1 MSEPEHPGPS
11 FAGVDGCRAGWLV
24 VLAHPMARAAQE
36 HQVTICARF
45 ADVLSLLPTSTVCT
59 VDIPIGLLA
68 ERQPG
73 GRDCDRGARRLL
85 GRRASSVFTPPTR
98 ALLEATHYAQVR
110 GHGLSIQA
118 FNILPKIRE
127 VDRVMTPGLQ
137 QRVYEAH
144 PELAFQALAGHPL
157 QESKKT
163 VAGRAARL
171 QVLEHIPSLFFHGI
185 RTAYEH
191 VLRTCK
197 RTDVAPDDILD
208 AYVLMWTALRIWRA
222 QARRVP
228 CVPRL
233 DARGLRMEI
242 WY

>member
-1 MSEPEHPGPS
+1 MSEPENPGPAL
-11 FAGVDGCRAGWLV
+11 AGVDGCRAGWLV
-24 VLAHPMARAAQE
+24 VMAHPMAREAPE

-45 ADVLSLLPTSTVCT
+45 DDVLALLPTSVVCA

-98 ALLEATHYAQVR
+98 PLLEATHYAQVR

-127 VDRVMTPGLQ
+127 VDRVMTPALQ

-144 PELAFQALAGHPL
+144 PELAF
-157 QESKKT
+157 
-163 VAGRAARL
+163 RL
-171 QVLEHIPSLFFHGI
+171 WQVIPSRRAKRPLPGVRQDCGCSNI
-185 RTAYEH
+185 SPVYSSTAYA
-191 VLRTCK
+191 LLTSTSC
-197 RTDVAPDDILD
+197 APANAPTLP
-208 AYVLMWTALRIWRA
+208 LTTSWT
-222 QARRVP
+222 
-228 CVPRL
+228 
-233 DARGLRMEI
+233 RMS
-242 WY
+242 

>member
-1 MSEPEHPGPS
+1 
-11 FAGVDGCRAGWLV
+11 
-24 VLAHPMARAAQE
+24 
-36 HQVTICARF
+36 
-45 ADVLSLLPTSTVCT
+45 
-59 VDIPIGLLA
+59 
-68 ERQPG
+68 
-73 GRDCDRGARRLL
+73 
-85 GRRASSVFTPPTR
+85 
-98 ALLEATHYAQVR
+98 
-110 GHGLSIQA
+110 
-118 FNILPKIRE
+118 
-127 VDRVMTPGLQ
+127 MTPALQ

-163 VAGRAARL
+163 VAGREARL

-197 RTDVAPDDILD
+197 RADVAPDDVLD
-208 AYVLMWTALRIWRA
+208 AYVLLWTALRIWRA
-222 QARRVP
+222 QACRVP
-228 CVPRL
+228 SVPPV